1 MTRRTIAILAI
12 AWMILVVA
20 VASSA
25 ITLHAVGGAQAVAA
39 NYETLDE
46 VLRIIEERYYVEVEE
61 SDLLEGAIRGAFP
74 RWTSI
79 PSTILLRK

>member
-61 SDLLEGAIRGAFP
+61 SDLLEGAIRGA
-74 RWTSI
+74 
-79 PSTILLRK
+79 